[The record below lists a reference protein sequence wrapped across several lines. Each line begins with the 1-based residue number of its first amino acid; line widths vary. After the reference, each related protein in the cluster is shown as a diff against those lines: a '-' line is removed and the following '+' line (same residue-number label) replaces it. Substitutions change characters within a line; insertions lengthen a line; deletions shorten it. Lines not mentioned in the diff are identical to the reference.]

1 MITDWYEYRLI
12 NGAIIS
18 LVNDLDESNL
28 KRIVHHVFDSG
39 GKRIRPITLILCSE
53 LFGGDADEC
62 LDAALAIEL
71 IHSASLIHDDILDTG
86 LVRRG
91 APSVYHRF
99 GLAAAILCGDFLISK
114 GIELISRY
122 DQAVIQDFGRAGMS
136 MAEGEAI
143 DVNSNETEFS
153 EGDYFECIN
162 KKTASLFA
170 ASACMGSRVGG
181 ASAQSVN
188 RCAEFGMH
196 LGMAY
201 QIVDDLL
208 EYQELQ
214 HEKKS
219 ANRAIT
225 LPHILKHDAVN
236 LSVQEV
242 QHHVDCSKQI
252 ISSFDHSDARNKLLK
267 IVDYMTFDLIGV
279 AGTL

>member
-18 LVNDLDESNL
+18 LLDDLNESNL

-71 IHSASLIHDDILDTG
+71 IHSASLIHDDILDKG

-91 APSVYHRF
+91 APSVYHQF

-114 GIELISRY
+114 GIELISGY
-122 DQAVIQDFGRAGMS
+122 DQAVIQDFGRAGRFMS
-136 MAEGEAI
+136 EGEAI

-153 EGDYFECIN
+153 EGTYFECIN

-170 ASACMGSRVGG
+170 ASACMGGRIGG
-181 ASAQSVN
+181 ASAQSVD

-201 QIVDDLL
+201 QIVDDIL

-219 ANRAIT
+219 LNSAIT
-225 LPHILKHDAVN
+225 LPHILKHDAVH

-252 ISSFDHSDARNKLLK
+252 LSSFDHSDARNKLLK
-267 IVDYMTFDLIGV
+267 IVDYMTFDLRRLS
-279 AGTL
+279 GT